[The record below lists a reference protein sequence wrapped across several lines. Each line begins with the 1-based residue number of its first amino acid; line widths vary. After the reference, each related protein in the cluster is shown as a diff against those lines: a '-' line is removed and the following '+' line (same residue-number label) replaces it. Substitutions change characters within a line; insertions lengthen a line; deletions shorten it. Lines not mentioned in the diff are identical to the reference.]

1 LILKSDQGTL
11 LVGGIIFHSPFTAM
25 TPFTLTKQQSSSNST
40 HTFDPSLL
48 FGVYT
53 LDHSAAMMNANKEY
67 KSSQILAFQ
76 LGHSIFLFQAPK

>member
-1 LILKSDQGTL
+1 
-11 LVGGIIFHSPFTAM
+11 M

-48 FGVYT
+48 FGVST

-67 KSSQILAFQ
+67 KAKQPDSCFPIGPF
-76 LGHSIFLFQAPK
+76 HIFVPSTKMRQWDDGMMRQ